1 MPDDPLDEA
10 SPRLRG
16 CAKVTR
22 EPPER
27 EEALAT
33 IFPGYGGK
41 AFGLPVHRG
50 KGWLTSDTLLPLMDP
65 GGAQAFDLGGLAFDL
80 SVVALFILFGAIFVA
95 AEIALISLREGQ
107 LKVLAER
114 SKRGARVAQL
124 ASHPNRF
131 LAAVQVGVTLS
142 GFLSAAFGAE
152 RLGNYVIPRLI
163 DAGLSEGLSETISL
177 IGLTLVIAYFSLVF
191 GELVPKRLALHST
204 EKIAL
209 FVATP
214 VSFVAR
220 LFKPLIWLLSRSS
233 DLILKLFGIDPKASR
248 EDISEEELV
257 DLVTGHKA
265 LTEEERDI
273 VEEVFNASERLVH
286 EVMVPRTEVD
296 FLDANLPVVDAI
308 RVAVEKAHSR
318 YPVVRGNSDEVI
330 GFIHVRDLMDPE
342 YSGKNVPIMDLV
354 RPIIYLPGTKGV
366 LPALSEMRAQRQQIA
381 IVLDE
386 YGGTDGIV
394 TLEDLVETLIGD
406 IHDEYDEQTSEVSNQ
421 TRTGDYEID
430 GLISLEDLAEQIGV
444 EIPEGPYETLSGY
457 VMHSLGRIPDVNDV
471 IHLDGVRLTVLSM
484 EGKRVGTLL
493 LSRGTSSAGN

>member
-1 MPDDPLDEA
+1 
-10 SPRLRG
+10 
-16 CAKVTR
+16 
-22 EPPER
+22 
-27 EEALAT
+27 
-33 IFPGYGGK
+33 
-41 AFGLPVHRG
+41 
-50 KGWLTSDTLLPLMDP
+50 MDP
-65 GGAQAFDLGGLAFDL
+65 GGAQTFDLGGLAFDL
-80 SVVALFILFGAIFVA
+80 GVVLFFILLASIFVA

-107 LKVLAER
+107 VKALAER
-114 SKRGARVAQL
+114 GKRGARVAFL
-124 ASHPNRF
+124 ASSPNRF

-152 RLGNYVIPRLI
+152 RLGNYIIPRLI

-177 IGLTLVIAYFSLVF
+177 IGLTLIIAYFSLVF
-191 GELVPKRLALHST
+191 GELVPKRLALHSS

-209 FVATP
+209 LVATP
-214 VSFVAR
+214 VSITAA
-220 LFKPLIWLLSRSS
+220 LFRPLIWLLSHSS
-233 DLILKLFGIDPKASR
+233 DLVLKIFGVDPKASR

-273 VEEVFNASERLVH
+273 VEEVFNASERQVH

-296 FLDANLPVVDAI
+296 FLDANLPVADAV
-308 RVAVEKAHSR
+308 RVAVEKSHSR
-318 YPVVRGNSDEVI
+318 YPVVRGNNDEVI

-342 YSGKNVPIMDLV
+342 YSGTNQPIMNLV
-354 RPIIYLPGTKGV
+354 RSIMFLPGTKGV
-366 LPALSEMRAQRQQIA
+366 LPALSEMRTQRQQIA

-406 IHDEYDEQTSEVSNQ
+406 IHDEYDDQTSEVSNQ

-430 GLISLEDLAEQIGV
+430 GLISLEDLAEQTGV
-444 EIPEGPYETLSGY
+444 EIPDGPYETLSGY
-457 VMHSLGRIPDVNDV
+457 VMHALGRIPEINDV
-471 IHLDGVRLTVLSM
+471 IHLEEARLTVLNM

-493 LSRGTSSAGN
+493 LSRLNETHESKSN